1 MKDNELEIQEE
12 ADAIAD
18 AILAEEDSDSLVEE
32 LEAEE
37 SALDEYTADLDEETT
52 DYDALDESDELEEA
66 PASKM
71 AIINAVIKSMNEMSK
86 DDLTKSYSAVTSA
99 LAEEA
104 DEEEEEDDLETD
116 GDEDDGDDDKKK
128 KKLPFMKEKKKVAK
142 EDFDFS
148 SDVEVLVGDD
158 SLSEE
163 YKTTV
168 TTIYE
173 AAVVSKVNEI
183 LESITTDYEKEID
196 EETDAGLVALADKME
211 EYLDFAIEGWA
222 KHNEVAIESAVRSEI
237 TENFMVGLRNLFA
250 ESYIDIPEEKIDF
263 VDELANKVGELEED
277 VNGEMEKNI
286 ELSNELVEMKKEKA
300 LREVSESLTQTQA
313 AKLDSLSEGVDY
325 VDFDSYVEKLSTLK
339 ENYFSS
345 TKVETDDSELEE
357 FTEEAGADTIPA
369 HMKPYMSAISRSTK
383 K

>member
-1 MKDNELEIQEE
+1 MKDKELEIQEE

-37 SALDEYTADLDEETT
+37 SALDEDTTDLDEETNEEYEEYT
-52 DYDALDESDELEEA
+52 EETEA
-66 PASKM
+66 PSSKM
-71 AIINAVIKSMNEMSK
+71 GMINNMIKSMNEMSK
-86 DDLTKSYSAVTSA
+86 DDLAKSFDA
-99 LAEEA
+99 LTAALSEEA
-104 DEEEEEDDLETD
+104 DEEEEEDDLEKD
-116 GDEDDGDDDKKK
+116 GDEDYGDDKKK

-148 SDVEVLVGDD
+148 SDVEVLVGDEN
-158 SLSEE
+158 LSEE

-183 LESITTDYEKEID
+183 LESITTDYEKEIA

-211 EYLDFAIEGWA
+211 EYLDFAIEGWS